1 MMKLHYIFRKME
13 ASQRLF
19 HDESE
24 LVLQRQKSMLD
35 SLQFDNKVTQDKLDI
50 FYPEVLDTWEA

>member
-50 FYPEVLDTWEA
+50 FYPEVLDT